1 MEIVKLNEIYNVTDK
16 TESGWSLNGS
26 LQLEVNGSLSL
37 HCNVNS
43 ELEEFIGSF
52 SYYKPVEENIN
63 VSVNVNEENRD
74 NFTKYA
80 NSIIESVL
88 TNFA

>member
-1 MEIVKLNEIYNVTDK
+1 MEIIKSSEIYIVVDK
-16 TESGWSLNGS
+16 TESGWSLDGN
-26 LQLEVNGSLSL
+26 LQLDVNGNLNL
-37 HCNVNS
+37 HCNVSS

-52 SYYKPVEENIN
+52 SYYKPVEENVN
-63 VSVNVNEENRD
+63 MSVNINEENRD
-74 NFTKYA
+74 EFTKYA